1 MNAINIPFFIFL
13 RVINGYYPVVWL
25 VLGIIFCII
34 RIEAEKTFVIMLE
47 AIKRFA
53 AVLLYAALSV
63 LVASG
68 KMTWF
73 AGDILQIIID
83 IAFLIV
89 MAVTVLRFK
98 CRLPVKIISAVL
110 FFLSP
115 LLEVIYAVCLYSGV
129 SLPWLWGLT
138 PWLWEFYHWLEM
150 AAALIFIFGA
160 KRIKSSDVHLQ

>member
-1 MNAINIPFFIFL
+1 MSAISIPFFNFL

-34 RIEAEKTFVIMLE
+34 KIDAEKTFVIMLE
-47 AIKRFA
+47 AIKRLA
-53 AVLLYAALSV
+53 AVLLYAVLSV
-63 LVASG
+63 FVASG

-129 SLPWLWGLT
+129 PLPRLWELT